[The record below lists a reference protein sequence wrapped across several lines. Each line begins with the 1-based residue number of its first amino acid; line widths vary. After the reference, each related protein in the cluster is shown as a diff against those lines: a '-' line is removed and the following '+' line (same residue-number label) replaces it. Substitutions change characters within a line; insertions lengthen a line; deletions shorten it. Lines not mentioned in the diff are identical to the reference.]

1 MTKALD
7 CNYIRHG
14 EELPDWIRG
23 RLEPRANRPAIGD
36 PTMILEALAA
46 AAVAAAPADAAAP
59 PTNGSTTVSP
69 LTVTPSP
76 TPPPKTPPAVT
87 IDIPYDDSAT
97 GEFAIIWPTNAFKAR
112 ISGHVVL
119 TCDIDRYGLAE
130 WCKVASETPAN
141 EGFGAAAL
149 ELRPTFKIK
158 PAMGPDG
165 PIDQVMSIA
174 VEFRAP
180 DANIDWGS
188 GRSGGSEGES
198 GGGRSGVGAN
208 QPSIFGGPPLAGK
221 AVSIL
226 NNPIWASAV
235 SWSDVAQAYP
245 AAGGGAEGYA
255 VAHCE
260 VLRGGDL
267 RNCEPIKEDPDKRG
281 FGKAAVR
288 LATRFRVTPEWS
300 VAPNH
305 ADLWVDVPFRFPP
318 SSTAGT
324 RTVSSPYWVSGF
336 NPDQVLKV
344 YPPEA
349 AAKGVTN
356 GYGVAKCV
364 VAVDGTL
371 TDCAPQPADPDG
383 LGFSEAAVRL
393 ASTMRMNPWTT
404 DGAPAE
410 GAVVQIGVRLNLKP

>member
-1 MTKALD
+1 
-7 CNYIRHG
+7 
-14 EELPDWIRG
+14 
-23 RLEPRANRPAIGD
+23 
-36 PTMILEALAA
+36 MILEALAA
-46 AAVAAAPADAAAP
+46 AAMAAPADAAP
-59 PTNGSTTVSP
+59 PQSNGPTTVSP
-69 LTVTPSP
+69 LTVTSES
-76 TPPPKTPPAVT
+76 KKPPAAT

-97 GEFAIIWPTNAFKAR
+97 GVFAVIWPTNAFKAR

-130 WCKVASETPAN
+130 WCKAASETPQG

-149 ELRPTFKIK
+149 ELRTTFKIK
-158 PAMGPDG
+158 PAMDADG
-165 PIDQVMSIA
+165 PIEQVMNIA

-180 DANIDWGS
+180 DVNVDWGS
-188 GRSGGSEGES
+188 GRGGGSTA
-198 GGGRSGVGAN
+198 GGRAGMGSN
-208 QPSIFGGPPLAGK
+208 QPMIFGAPPLAGK

-226 NNPIWASAV
+226 NNPIWV
-235 SWSDVAQAYP
+235 SSVGWSDVTQAYP
-245 AAGGGAEGYA
+245 AAASGVEGYA

-260 VLRGGDL
+260 IMRGGAL
-267 RNCEPIKEDPDKRG
+267 SNCEPIKEDPEKRG
-281 FGKAAVR
+281 FGKAAAR
-288 LATRFRVTPEWS
+288 LAAKFRVAPEWS
-300 VAPNH
+300 VAPHH
-305 ADLWVDVPFRFPP
+305 ADLWVDVPFRFPAP
-318 SSTAGT
+318 GATQT
-324 RTVSSPYWVSGF
+324 REIASPYWVSGF

-349 AAKGVTN
+349 AAKGVAT

-371 TDCAPQPADPDG
+371 ADCVPQPADPDG

-393 ASTMRMNPWTT
+393 ASTMRMNPWTA

>member
-1 MTKALD
+1 
-7 CNYIRHG
+7 
-14 EELPDWIRG
+14 
-23 RLEPRANRPAIGD
+23 
-36 PTMILEALAA
+36 MILEALAA
-46 AAVAAAPADAAAP
+46 AAVAAAPADATAP
-59 PTNGSTTVSP
+59 PSNGSTTVSP
-69 LTVTPSP
+69 VTVTPLP
-76 TPPPKTPPAVT
+76 TPPAKTPPAAT
-87 IDIPYDDSAT
+87 IDIPYDDSVG
-97 GEFAIIWPTNAFKAR
+97 GEFAIIWPTNAFKAHM
-112 ISGHVVL
+112 SGHVVL
-119 TCDIDRYGLAE
+119 TCEIDRYGLAE
-130 WCKVASETPAN
+130 WCKVASESPAN

-149 ELRPTFKIK
+149 ELRPTIKIT

-165 PIDQVMSIA
+165 PVDEVTNIA
-174 VEFRAP
+174 IEFRAP

-188 GRSGGSEGES
+188 ARGGGSTA
-198 GGGRSGVGAN
+198 GGRAGVGSN
-208 QPSIFGGPPLAGK
+208 QPTIFGAPPLAGK

-226 NNPIWASAV
+226 NDPIWVSAV

-245 AAGGGAEGYA
+245 TTGGGVEGYA

-260 VLRGGDL
+260 VLRGGAL
-267 RNCEPIKEDPDKRG
+267 RDCEPIKEDPDKHG

-288 LATRFRVTPEWS
+288 LASKFRVTPEWS

-305 ADLWVDVPFRFPP
+305 ADLWVDVPFRFPAP
-318 SSTAGT
+318 GATEAHVVT
-324 RTVSSPYWVSGF
+324 SPYWVSGF

-349 AAKGVTN
+349 AAKGVAT

-393 ASTMRMNPWTT
+393 ASTMRMNPWTA